1 MARSPDQPGELVLAS
16 ASPRRRD
23 ILGQMNLRFRVIESG
38 VEEGQAGSATPEAYA
53 RATAERKAQA
63 VAARMAAQ
71 GGRCFVLGAD
81 TIVVIDRQV
90 LGKPVGE
97 GDAARMMRLLRGRD
111 HEVITAVRLQDT
123 HGAFARTIA
132 VSSRVTFRALDE
144 ATVARYAASGE
155 GRDKAG
161 AYAVQGLGAG
171 LVRAIDGSYTNVVGL
186 PACETLELLIE
197 AGVVGSWP

>member
-1 MARSPDQPGELVLAS
+1 MADQPGELVLAS

-23 ILGQMNLRFRVIESG
+23 ILGQMNVRFRVVESG
-38 VEEGQAGSATPEAYA
+38 IEEGEAGSAAPVAYA
-53 RATAERKAQA
+53 RITAERKAQA
-63 VAARMAAQ
+63 VAARRADAGS
-71 GGRCFVLGAD
+71 GGFVLAAD
-81 TIVVIDRQV
+81 TIVVIDGLV
-90 LGKPVGE
+90 LGKPSDE
-97 GDAARMMRLLRGRD
+97 SDAARMLRLLRGRD
-111 HEVITAVRLQDT
+111 HEVITAVRLQDVQA
-123 HGAFARTIA
+123 AFARTIA

-144 ATVARYAASGE
+144 ATVRRYAASGE
-155 GRDKAG
+155 GQDKAG